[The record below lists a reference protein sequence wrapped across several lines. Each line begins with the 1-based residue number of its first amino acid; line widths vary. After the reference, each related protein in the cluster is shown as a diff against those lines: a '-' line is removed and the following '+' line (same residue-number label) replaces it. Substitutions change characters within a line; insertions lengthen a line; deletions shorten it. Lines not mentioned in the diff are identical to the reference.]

1 MTERLQKLIARS
13 GLCSRRAAEEL
24 LAAGRVRVNGEV
36 AALGDRAD
44 PACDRI
50 EVDGKPLAA
59 APELV
64 YLMLNKPRG
73 YVTTLADERGRA
85 TAAELV
91 ADCDTRV
98 FPVGRLDKDTEGLLL
113 FTDDGMLDVR
123 LLRPERHVEKEYEYR
138 AFGHL
143 DEAALRQLETG
154 VVLAEG
160 QPLSRPA
167 RAALLAHTTIGES
180 EAYLPER
187 FREKYLKNSGR
198 PVTVG
203 KLWITEGRKHQ
214 VKLMVKAVG
223 AHVFYLKRWAIG
235 PVRLDAAL
243 APGAYR
249 PLTPEEL
256 HALGL

>member
-98 FPVGRLDKDTEGLLL
+98 FPVGRLDRDSEGLLL
-113 FTDDGMLDVR
+113 MTNDGALAQAMLHPRGEVDKVYQVTVSGTLEHSPERLSAIRMLDGERIRPAKVEILRRWPGQALLEITIHEGKNRQIRRMCRQVGLNVLRLQRVR
-123 LLRPERHVEKEYEYR
+123 EHTLPL
-138 AFGHL
+138 GHL
-143 DEAALRQLETG
+143 KPGKWRYLTEAEIRT
-154 VVLAEG
+154 
-160 QPLSRPA
+160 
-167 RAALLAHTTIGES
+167 
-180 EAYLPER
+180 
-187 FREKYLKNSGR
+187 
-198 PVTVG
+198 
-203 KLWITEGRKHQ
+203 
-214 VKLMVKAVG
+214 
-223 AHVFYLKRWAIG
+223 LKRS
-235 PVRLDAAL
+235 
-243 APGAYR
+243 
-249 PLTPEEL
+249 L
-256 HALGL
+256 HYEP